1 VVDAIL
7 DWRDADDEPR
17 PEGAERVWYAARQRP
32 QPRNGPF
39 ANVRELTLVRGAA
52 SVPGLDTLLGT
63 ERARVSLNHAP
74 LRVIAALPGFTR
86 EAVSLVAEHRARHS
100 PIRNLLDF
108 AAELSPGA
116 RDTLESHYGELVQLS
131 TTIPDAWILTSRG
144 SVGSPPI
151 TEAIELRLVLAGARA
166 AIVRRRTWIE

>member
-1 VVDAIL
+1 ML
-7 DWRDADDEPR
+7 N
-17 PEGAERVWYAARQRP
+17 GSWYAARRRP
-32 QPRNGPF
+32 PPRNGPF
-39 ANVRELTLVRGAA
+39 ANARELTSFAA
-52 SVPGLDTLLGT
+52 LLGARSRHVVRHGASAGVAESRAPSCDRGT
-63 ERARVSLNHAP
+63 ARVHARGRLARRGTFERGTRP
-74 LRVIAALPGFTR
+74 SAICWILPR
-86 EAVSLVAEHRARHS
+86 
-100 PIRNLLDF
+100 
-108 AAELSPGA
+108 ELSPGA